1 MKLCVATVTAAILMT
16 AAGHAADL
24 FGVPRVVDGDT
35 LVIGSTHVRLEGI
48 DSPETDQVC
57 LNANSVRW
65 TCGIEARNQL
75 AAHIAGR
82 EISCTSNGI
91 DAYKRMLGRCRLA
104 DQDLNGWMVQSGWAL
119 AYIRYSSTYRHAE
132 DDARTHQRGL
142 WQGAFIAPW
151 DWRHRNNKTQILG
164 AMSVPKDAQP
174 MLVPRSATA
183 DAPSPEC
190 LIKGNVSRNG
200 ERIYHTPGQRFYAR
214 IRMDVGGDRRWFCTR
229 EEAEAAGWRRALNE
243 SVP

>member
-1 MKLCVATVTAAILMT
+1 MKLRVATVTAAILVT

-48 DSPETDQVC
+48 HSPETDQFC

-104 DQDLNGWMVQSGWAL
+104 DEDLNGWMVQAGWAL

-132 DDARTHQRGL
+132 EDARTHQRGL

-151 DWRHRNNKTQILG
+151 DWRHRNSETQI
-164 AMSVPKDAQP
+164 SE
-174 MLVPRSATA
+174 RSAFLRRTA
-183 DAPSPEC
+183 Y
-190 LIKGNVSRNG
+190 VSSSFSN
-200 ERIYHTPGQRFYAR
+200 
-214 IRMDVGGDRRWFCTR
+214 
-229 EEAEAAGWRRALNE
+229 
-243 SVP
+243 S